1 MIKDQQ
7 NQQKEKRNHNFGRN
21 ILERTKTTRKTNQRR
36 NNNNNNSEMK
46 QSNQMINTQDLSV
59 AKSELQRKV
68 QAKLTTQ

>member
-1 MIKDQQ
+1 MIKD
-7 NQQKEKRNHNFGRN
+7 QQKEKRNHNFGRN

-36 NNNNNNSEMK
+36 NNNNNSEMK

>member
-1 MIKDQQ
+1 
-7 NQQKEKRNHNFGRN
+7 
-21 ILERTKTTRKTNQRR
+21 
-36 NNNNNNSEMK
+36 MK